1 MARKRSEATN
11 EQEETASTRGK
22 VQSAEVGTEILK
34 GLAVLAPS
42 TSLKGLAE
50 HLGMPPAKVHR
61 YLQAL
66 IASGFAEQD
75 PLTNHYG
82 LGHEALYVGLAAIR
96 RLDVVKIATPYLAE
110 LRDKLGQTCFL
121 AIWGSHGPTVVQVEP
136 AQGMVTLV
144 TQIGSVLPVHGSSTG
159 LVFAAF
165 RGDIDAQDDGEVLEH
180 IRRDGIHSIHG
191 LLMPGVNALSAPLF
205 ATGRQIA
212 GVITVVGSAAGFDAE
227 IEGEAAGYL
236 REVAGQ
242 ISERMGG
249 ER

>member
-1 MARKRSEATN
+1 MARDKSKATN
-11 EQEETASTRGK
+11 EQEETAPTRGK

-34 GLAVLAPS
+34 GLAALAPS

-75 PLTNHYG
+75 PATTHYG
-82 LGHEALYVGLAAIR
+82 LGREALYVGLAAIR
-96 RLDVVKIATPYLAE
+96 RLDVVRIATPYLAE
-110 LRDKLGQTCFL
+110 LRDRLGQTCFL

-144 TQIGSVLPVHGSSTG
+144 TQIGSVLPLHGSSTG

-165 RGDIDAQDDGEVLEH
+165 RGDEDGDGDVLEQ

-249 ER
+249 QA